1 MSEIDEEEDY
11 DFKDHYRKILRKL
24 YAEQEIEKKSV
35 SKVERPNPERLVQHR
50 GSIREPGNLLT
61 SFRQFVQDYE
71 TLVQVLIMLPIV
83 LTILYIVFVEEG
95 SILRNTYNKSK
106 EKS

>member
-61 SFRQFVQDYE
+61 SFRQFCDLKHFE
-71 TLVQVLIMLPIV
+71 PLIHSDAPSTKI
-83 LTILYIVFVEEG
+83 
-95 SILRNTYNKSK
+95 RKK
-106 EKS
+106 